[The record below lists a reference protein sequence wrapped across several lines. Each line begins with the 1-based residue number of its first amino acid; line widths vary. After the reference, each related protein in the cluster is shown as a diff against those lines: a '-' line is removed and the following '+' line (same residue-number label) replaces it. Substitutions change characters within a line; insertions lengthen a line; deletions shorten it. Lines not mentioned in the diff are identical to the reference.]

1 MAGGAYHP
9 MLLYMSQGA
18 KSVLEDGATLGAL
31 PARVSSKE
39 QISKAIAV
47 EHHLSDG
54 PEQIARD
61 LRLSKSFETTQTQTS
76 QDEGCYQKGASKDS
90 TLGFSYDGYGEVA
103 RAIVKDLL

>member
-1 MAGGAYHP
+1 

-47 EHHLSDG
+47 
-54 PEQIARD
+54 
-61 LRLSKSFETTQTQTS
+61 
-76 QDEGCYQKGASKDS
+76 YDS
-90 TLGFSYDGYGEVA
+90 IRE
-103 RAIVKDLL
+103 